1 MRRKLH
7 FLQKQMLFI
16 LAFILS
22 SFVQINAQWKTVRV
36 GGGGAVTS
44 IQAHPKVQNL
54 YYITTDV
61 GTPYRWNNT
70 SQRWEGLFYSLLPG
84 YWGAA
89 QNVAFDPSDTSGNIL
104 FATLSGAKCTMLK
117 STDRGDTWIDCQL
130 PLDIQSNSDQYSG
143 QRLAVDPQNSNVVY
157 VTTRP
162 GTGVTAI
169 NGTFKSAA
177 AGERGSWSKLND
189 LCGTFLAFD
198 ISSGTI
204 SGVTKTI
211 YIGSL
216 AGVYRST
223 DGGVNF
229 LLMVGSPINI
239 NRGVI
244 HSNGILY
251 VTHNTGVAKWNGS
264 AWSDVTPP
272 LTTRYQAIDVNPNN
286 SDQVIVGE
294 SSWSPYRF
302 SQFVSNNGGAS
313 WTAISPVKD
322 VSEIPWF
329 SGGIGAGLDDFCWD
343 PFDQNMVWFSDFF
356 NPHQTTNIWT
366 GSNVTWKARGAGE
379 EESCAT
385 GNLLCPP
392 SGVNLLH
399 SNVADIGGWDHKS
412 LTVSPSVGMI
422 SLFPWSWSG
431 DAGNMTGVAVQET
444 NPNFIVRVGR
454 HGWAGTGYAGYSAD
468 GGNTYT
474 FWTCPSDATGGRI
487 AVSATNET
495 MVWATQGGPCYR
507 STNRGTTWTKITTL
521 PTGSIGGA
529 NVFASGLVFPLAAD
543 KVNGDKFYFYY
554 AGRMFFSIDG
564 GITFT
569 AGGALP
575 YPWYTNPMAVETTPG
590 KEGDVWIA
598 QGTSGLRHSSDS
610 GATFATIGNI
620 QVANSISFGKA
631 SPATPTVP
639 ALYVL
644 GTVNNIANGLFRSN
658 DYGATWQIVCAP
670 VHTGVTPQGMAA
682 DRQVYGRVFLGA
694 SGNGTMYIEDFTD
707 TQAPSAPADLTASA
721 VFGTSF
727 QLNWASSIDNVN
739 VSSYDIYL
747 DGVLNTTSTG
757 GPITISGLTKNKTY
771 AVTMKAKDPAGNISA
786 SSAVLNV
793 TTPSSDAVTGKYES
807 ENAER
812 SGGAI
817 ATDHVGYSGTG
828 FWASVSTAGNYIQY
842 TVNTLSA
849 GSRNISCR
857 YANGVGTTETLS
869 LYVNGVKV
877 RQVSFLMT
885 ANWSTWSDRMDNVTL
900 NAGNNTIKYQFDSGD
915 NGKVN
920 IDYLFI
926 EAIDNGVTE
935 AISSNETAENQE
947 MFVFENSK
955 NQLVIIS
962 DKTIEKEGLV
972 TIFNT
977 MGQKLVAIHT
987 TGKTTVINKSFS
999 PGVYIIT
1006 VNAAGS
1012 RKTKKII
1019 IN

>member
-1 MRRKLH
+1 
-7 FLQKQMLFI
+7 MLF
-16 LAFILS
+16 LFACVFGFLGQS
-22 SFVQINAQWKTVRV
+22 YAQWKTVRV

-44 IQAHPKVQNL
+44 IQAHPRVQNL
-54 YYITTDV
+54 YFMTTDV

-70 SQRWEGLFYSLLPG
+70 SQRWEGLFYSLQPG
-84 YWGAA
+84 YWGAS
-89 QNVAFDPSDTSGNIL
+89 QNVAFDPTDATGNIL

-117 STDRGDTWIDCQL
+117 STDRGDTWIDCEV

-143 QRLAVDPQNSNVVY
+143 QRLADYTQNSNIVF

-162 GTGVTAI
+162 ASTGITAK
-169 NGTFKSAA
+169 NGTFKSAG
-177 AGERGSWSKLND
+177 AGDRGSWSKMND

-198 ISSGTI
+198 VSGGTI
-204 SGVTKTI
+204 SGVTKNI
-211 YIGSL
+211 FIGCKD
-216 AGVYRST
+216 GVYLST
-223 DGGVNF
+223 DGGNNF
-229 LLMVGSPINI
+229 SLMVGSPINI
-239 NRGVI
+239 NRGAI
-244 HSNGILY
+244 QKDGTLY
-251 VTHNTGVAKWNGS
+251 VTHNTGVAKWNGF

-272 LTTRYQAIDVNPNN
+272 LATRYQAVDVNPNN
-286 SDQVIVGE
+286 SAQVIVGE

-302 SQFVSNNGGAS
+302 TQFVSNNGGTA

-343 PFDQNMVWFSDFF
+343 PFNQNMVWFSDFF
-356 NPHQTTNIWT
+356 NPHQTTNIWS
-366 GSNVTWKARGAGE
+366 GSKVTWKARGAGE
-379 EESCAT
+379 EETCAT

-412 LTVSPSVGMI
+412 LTESPTVGMI

-431 DAGNMTGVAVQET
+431 DAGNMTGVAMQET
-444 NPNFIVRVGR
+444 NPNFIARVGR
-454 HGWAGTGYAGYSAD
+454 HGWSGSGYAGYSAD
-468 GGNTYT
+468 GGSTYT
-474 FWTCPSDATGGRI
+474 YWTCPSDATGGRI

-507 STNRGTTWTKITTL
+507 SADRGTTWTKITTL

-554 AGRMFFSIDG
+554 AGKMFLSVDG

-590 KEGDVWIA
+590 IEGDVWIA
-598 QGTSGLRHSSDS
+598 QGSSGLRHSKNS
-610 GATFATIGNI
+610 GVSFATVGNV
-620 QVANSISFGKA
+620 QVAISVSFGKA

-639 ALYVL
+639 ALYVF

-658 DYGATWQIVCAP
+658 DYGATWQIVSAP

-707 TQAPSAPADLTASA
+707 TQAPSAPTDLTASG

-747 DGVLNTTSTG
+747 DGVLNANSIG
-757 GPITISGLTKNKTY
+757 GPITISGLSKNKTY

-786 SSAVLNV
+786 SSSVLNV
-793 TTPSSDAVTGKYES
+793 TTPTSDVVSGKYES
-807 ENAER
+807 ENAVR

-817 ATDHVGYSGTG
+817 STDHVGYSGTG
-828 FWASVSTAGNYIQY
+828 FWASVSTVGNYIQFS
-842 TVNTLSA
+842 VNTATA
-849 GSRNISCR
+849 GLYKIACR
-857 YANGVGTTETLS
+857 YANAAGATEKLS
-869 LYVNGVKV
+869 LYVNDVKIGQISYLV
-877 RQVSFLMT
+877 T
-885 ANWSTWSDRMDNVTL
+885 ANWNTWTDKIDDVTL

-926 EAIDNGVTE
+926 ESGKNNVTE
-935 AISSNETAENQE
+935 LINPCNTSDNPGVIVFKNTNNQI
-947 MFVFENSK
+947 
-955 NQLVIIS
+955 VINR
-962 DKTIEKEGLV
+962 DQPNVQEGIV
-972 TIFNT
+972 TICNAI
-977 MGQKLVAIHT
+977 GQKLLIVPT
-987 TGKTTVINKSFS
+987 TRNNTVISKSFS
-999 PGVYIIT
+999 SGVYFVT
-1006 VNAAGS
+1006 VIVGV
-1012 RKTKKII
+1012 KKTTKKII